1 MTLSDKSCTS
11 PTLRCCA
18 ATAPPTTSPHARRP
32 ASAGFC
38 GLSVIHTSSAAGP
51 APTASPAPRPRNIPA
66 RPSPRRRKTKTKGRV
81 SRPGPSSCSF
91 CWALPPRGVPLGALQ
106 VPLVVGEHGVEKVHV
121 GVHGLLR
128 ERLRG
133 LALPL
138 LMLDE
143 LARGLAV
150 ALRLSAETTDDAVEE
165 RLRHLGVELLRGNA
179 ALRNRLVR
187 IPQRRRELL
196 RRLVDLLLLLGVQNH
211 PASTCCLP

>member
-38 GLSVIHTSSAAGP
+38 GLSVIHTSFAAGP

-106 VPLVVGEHGVEKVHV
+106 VPLVVGEHRVEKVHV

-133 LALPL
+133 LTLPL
-138 LMLDE
+138 LKNDC
-143 LARGLAV
+143 V
-150 ALRLSAETTDDAVEE
+150 ISALSCCAET
-165 RLRHLGVELLRGNA
+165 LRSATVLYESRNA
-179 ALRNRLVR
+179 AANFSA
-187 IPQRRRELL
+187 
-196 RRLVDLLLLLGVQNH
+196 
-211 PASTCCLP
+211 ASLTCCCCFASIIIRLPPAVFPDLSRYPQDG